1 MISHGFIVKIA
12 CLTLMLTTVTSIIW
26 IINRQFSSIASTR
39 LIRNHIVFLIRN
51 SFTSSAWIWLLIFWA
66 LTIKWSKMKSYPKRS
81 SNKSTTSGK
90 TCIINM
96 KRKLR
101 NRMGANSLKFNR
113 KWSLKSELLLQ
124 IKLLIW
130 LSLDSKNWLLEY
142 SVLTYWYVKQVFN
155 E

>member
-26 IINRQFSSIASTR
+26 IINRQLSSIASTR

-51 SFTSSAWIWLLIFWA
+51 NFTSSAWIWLLIFWV
-66 LTIKWSKMKSYPKRS
+66 LTIKWSKMKSYPMRS

-90 TCIINM
+90 TCIINL
-96 KRKLR
+96 KSKLR
-101 NRMGANSLKFNR
+101 NRVWGNCRKFNR
-113 KWSLKSELLLQ
+113 KWSLKWELLLQ
-124 IKLLIW
+124 MKLLIW
-130 LSLDSKNWLLEY
+130 LSLGSKNWLLEY